1 MPRRAGPAAYEVSGG
16 AALRASDTEGD
27 GPQEHPLLGTPLRDT
42 IVTALLA
49 AATATLF
56 ILVANDVTR
65 DPIQRIDDAFA
76 ARMVSIRAGW
86 LTVVAKIFN
95 LLGLV
100 VVMLPIRLAIAG
112 FLAFRRRWWH
122 FAAFVSAMVL
132 SEITIGTL
140 KALYD
145 RPRPPGTLVHTSG
158 GSFPSGHAV
167 AAAVTVVAAVIA
179 LFPEGRGR
187 YAWGTAAAA
196 FALVMGLS
204 RAYLLAHWLSD
215 AVAGVLLG
223 TGVALGTALVV
234 HAIREWSNGRQAWP
248 STSESAQG

>member
-1 MPRRAGPAAYEVSGG
+1 MSRR
-16 AALRASDTEGD
+16 AALRAPDKRED
-27 GPQEHPLLGTPLRDT
+27 GGSQEHPLLGTPLRDT
-42 IVTALLA
+42 IVTVLLVVVTA
-49 AATATLF
+49 ALF
-56 ILVANDVTR
+56 ILVANRSTLNV
-65 DPIQRIDDAFA
+65 IQRMDAAFA
-76 ARMVSIRAGW
+76 RRMVSVRTGP
-86 LTVVAKIFN
+86 LTGVAQVFN

-100 VVMLPIRLAIAG
+100 AVLLPTRLAIAG

-132 SEITIGTL
+132 SEIFIGTL

-145 RPRPPGTLVHTSG
+145 RPRPMGSLVQTSG

-167 AAAVTVVAAVIA
+167 AGAVTVVAAVIA

-187 YAWGTAAAA
+187 YAWGTAAVA

-223 TGVALGTALVV
+223 TSVALGTALVV
-234 HAIREWSNGRQAWP
+234 HSVWEKTTDRADPG
-248 STSESAQG
+248 